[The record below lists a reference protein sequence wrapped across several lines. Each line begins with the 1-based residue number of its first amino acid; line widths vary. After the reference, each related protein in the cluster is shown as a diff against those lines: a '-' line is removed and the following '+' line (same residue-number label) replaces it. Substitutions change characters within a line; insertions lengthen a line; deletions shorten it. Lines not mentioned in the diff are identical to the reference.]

1 MDLLPPRTGTQD
13 DRRQAP
19 GTHAPTR
26 PAAIRLDPSQAAALD
41 GALASPTSL
50 ILGAPGTGKTTLAL
64 EIAAAAVERQ
74 GLNPD
79 EILVLSATRRG
90 AGLLRDA
97 LAARLG
103 MTVRGAVVR
112 TAASAA
118 FAILAKLAQSAGD
131 PAPVLITGP
140 EQDLALAELLAGH
153 ARGEGASVVWPATIP
168 AETLALRGFREELRD
183 LLMRSAERGLTPDD
197 LADLGRRYGRP
208 EWQAAGRLYDEYL
221 SVMALRQLTPDSGA
235 RYDPAVVVDEAA
247 DVFEHWTGPG
257 RPEWSLVIVDDYQEA
272 TAATARLCH
281 ALAAAGARLVLLGDP
296 DTSAQAFRGATP
308 ALIGRAGAGQPPG
321 AGIPSAARDE
331 FGAETLVLDT
341 VWRHGAE
348 LRTATQTVTQEIG
361 SVGAVEHRRATAR
374 PAQSVEADGAVETVV
389 LPSPALEEAHI
400 AKTLRSEHLLHG
412 TPWSQMVV
420 IARSGSELLRLRRA
434 LTSASVP
441 VTVLG
446 ADLPLRDEPAVRPLL
461 GVLRAAVSG
470 NVDVETVVELLTSPL
485 GGIDAVALRRLRRAL
500 RGAELTAGGGRSS
513 DTLLVELIN
522 DPEQVEQL
530 PSDIARAPRRIIRML
545 AAGRAAMDAPGA
557 TAQTVLW
564 ALWAAADVAETW
576 RSIAVNGGP
585 GSARADRDLD
595 AVMALFRS
603 AEQFVDR
610 VPQATALAF
619 ADFLQSQD
627 LPADTLARQGAAAE
641 TVSLLTPAGA
651 AGGEWEVVVVAGLQ
665 DGSWPDL
672 RLRDSL
678 LGSQALV
685 DVLSGRS
692 EDAATAGREAR
703 RSVLADELR
712 AFAVA
717 VSRATR
723 RLVVTAASDTD
734 HEPSVFVDLLTGDED
749 DDAGGEAG
757 AAGADAPDV
766 FAAPLDL
773 RGVVATL
780 RTELA
785 EAVEAVEET
794 GADPDGTTERA
805 TALAAL
811 LARLAVAG
819 VGEADPRTWYG
830 SAQVSSDEG
839 LWSPDEQVMVSP
851 SKVEQ
856 VHRCGL
862 RWALESAGGT
872 GANAL
877 SQSVGTLIHDI
888 ARELPSGGHAELA
901 AELDRRWHELGL
913 PEGWPATQTRRRA
926 DAMIMRLAEYYKDV
940 TGDVVVEESFE
951 VTVGRAVLRG
961 AVDRLE
967 LSGEDSVRVTD
978 LKTGKGIPTVPEG
991 QTNPQ
996 LGAYQLAVEAGAFT
1010 SLPPGTRSVGAQL
1023 VFLSDGAKGTR
1034 RKQDAIGQDPENWAR
1049 TLVEEAAEAMAGAA
1063 FTATEN
1069 SLCSM
1074 CGVRRS
1080 CPLQS
1085 EGRQVV
1091 DLGLPET
1098 PPVHPQTTEPPAAPS
1113 AKLGEDRS

>member
-1 MDLLPPRTGTQD
+1 MDLLPPLTGTPVG
-13 DRRQAP
+13 RRQAP
-19 GTHAPTR
+19 VGDAPSSDPVRAHT
-26 PAAIRLDPSQAAALD
+26 PAVVLDPSQTRALD
-41 GALASPTSL
+41 GALAAPTSL
-50 ILGAPGTGKTTLAL
+50 VLGAPGTGKTTLAL
-64 EIAAAAVERQ
+64 EIAAAAVEQQ

-90 AGLLRDA
+90 AGALRDA

-118 FAILAKLAQSAGD
+118 FAILAKLAQSAGE

-153 ARGEGASVVWPATIP
+153 ARGEGASPVWPATIP

-183 LLMRSAERGLTPDD
+183 LLMRAAERGLTPDD
-197 LADLGRRYGRP
+197 LGTLGRRHGRP
-208 EWQAAGRLYDEYL
+208 EWEAAGRLYDEYL

-247 DVFEHWTGPG
+247 HVFEHWSGPG

-281 ALAAAGARLVLLGDP
+281 AVAASGARLVLLGDP
-296 DTSAQAFRGATP
+296 DSSAQAFRGATP
-308 ALIGRAGAGQPPG
+308 ALIGRAGAGLPPVAG
-321 AGIPSAARDE
+321 ALSRAQDE
-331 FGAETLVLDT
+331 FGATTLVLDT
-341 VWRHGAE
+341 VWRHGTE
-348 LRTATQTVTQEIG
+348 LRAATQAVTQEIG
-361 SVGAVEHRRATAR
+361 SVGAVEHRRAQAHAGT
-374 PAQSVEADGAVETVV
+374 PYGSVETVI

-420 IARSGSELLRLRRA
+420 IARSGAELLRLRRA
-434 LTSASVP
+434 LSSASVP

-461 GVLRAAVSG
+461 AVLRAAVSG
-470 NVDVETVVELLTSPL
+470 EVEVETVVELLTSPL

-513 DTLLVELIN
+513 DALLVELIN
-522 DPEQVEQL
+522 DPEQVDQL
-530 PSDIARAPRRIIRML
+530 SSDVARAPRRIIRML
-545 AAGRAAMDAPGA
+545 TAARTAIDAPGA
-557 TAQTVLW
+557 NAQTVLW

-585 GSARADRDLD
+585 GSTRADRDLD

-627 LPADTLARQGAAAE
+627 LPADTLARRGAAAE

-651 AGGEWEVVVVAGLQ
+651 AGREWELVVVAGLQ

-685 DVLSGRS
+685 DLLSGRS
-692 EDAATAGREAR
+692 DDGATAGREAR

-734 HEPSVFVDLLTGDED
+734 HEPSVFVDLLTGDD
-749 DDAGGEAG
+749 DEESNSLG
-757 AAGADAPDV
+757 ASDSAPDV

-785 EAVEAVEET
+785 EAVEATLEPGGSTRTE
-794 GADPDGTTERA
+794 ASERA
-805 TALAAL
+805 DAVAAL
-811 LARLAVAG
+811 LARLAQAG

-830 SAQVSSDEG
+830 SAQVSSHDA
-839 LWSPDEQVMVSP
+839 LWSPEEQVMVSP

-862 RWALESAGGT
+862 RWALETAGGT

-888 ARELPSGGHAELA
+888 ARELPSGGHADLA

-913 PEGWPATQTRRRA
+913 PEGWPATQARRRA

-940 TGDVVVEESFE
+940 TGDVVVEENFE

-967 LSGEDSVRVTD
+967 LSGDGAVRVTD
-978 LKTGKGIPTVPEG
+978 LKTGKGIPTVAEG
-991 QTNPQ
+991 QANPQ
-996 LGAYQLAVEAGAFT
+996 LGAYQLAVEAGAFA
-1010 SLPPGTRSVGAQL
+1010 SLAPGTHSVGAQL

-1034 RKQDAIGQDPENWAR
+1034 RTQDAIGQEPDNWAR
-1049 TLVEEAAEAMAGAA
+1049 TLVEDAAEAMAAAA

-1074 CGVRRS
+1074 CAVRRS

-1091 DLGLPET
+1091 DLGMPELGRTESSMMSREDT
-1098 PPVHPQTTEPPAAPS
+1098 P
-1113 AKLGEDRS
+1113 

>member
-1 MDLLPPRTGTQD
+1 MLD
-13 DRRQAP
+13 
-19 GTHAPTR
+19 
-26 PAAIRLDPSQAAALD
+26 AAQVRALE
-41 GALASPTSL
+41 GALAAPTSL

-64 EIAAAAVERQ
+64 EIAATAVERD
-74 GLNPD
+74 GLDPD

-118 FAILAKLAQSAGD
+118 FAILTKHAQAAGD
-131 PAPVLITGP
+131 PVPVLITGP

-153 ARGEGASVVWPATIP
+153 AHGEGVSVPWPATIP

-197 LADLGRRYGRP
+197 LCALGRRYGRP
-208 EWQAAGRLYDEYL
+208 EWEAAGRLYDEYL

-247 DVFEHWTGPG
+247 HVFERWSGPE
-257 RPEWSLVIVDDYQEA
+257 RPAWRLVVVDDYQEA

-281 ALAAAGARLVLLGDP
+281 GLASAGARLVLLGDP
-296 DTSAQAFRGATP
+296 DASAQAFRGATP
-308 ALIGRAGAGQPPG
+308 ALIGRAAAGRPPVLGAVGG
-321 AGIPSAARDE
+321 TGDEGE
-331 FGAETLVLDT
+331 FGATTLVLET
-341 VWRHGAE
+341 AWRHGPAIRE
-348 LRTATQTVTQEIG
+348 ATQAVTQEIG
-361 SVGAVEHRRATAR
+361 SVGAVEHRRAEAR
-374 PAQSVEADGAVETVV
+374 PGAVDGSADGDGDGDGVVETAI

-400 AKTLRSEHLLHG
+400 AKTLRSENLLRG

-446 ADLPLRDEPAVRPLL
+446 ADIPLRDEPAVRPLL
-461 GVLRAAVSG
+461 GALRAAVSG
-470 NVDVETVVELLTSPL
+470 DIPVEAVVDLLTSPL
-485 GGIDAVALRRLRRAL
+485 GGMDAVGLRRLRRAL
-500 RGAELTAGGGRSS
+500 RTDELSAGGGRSS
-513 DTLLVELIN
+513 DALLVEMIAN
-522 DPEQVEQL
+522 PAQVELL
-530 PSDIARAPRRIIRML
+530 PSDVARAPRRITRVL
-545 AAGRAAMDAPGA
+545 AAGRMAIEAPGA

-627 LPADTLARQGAAAE
+627 LPADNLARAGATE

-651 AGGEWEVVVVAGLQ
+651 AGGEWDVVIVAGLQ

-692 EDAATAGREAR
+692 ADAAGAGREAR

-734 HEPSVFVDLLTGDED
+734 NEPSVFVELLTGPDDED
-749 DDAGGEAG
+749 ETG
-757 AAGADAPDV
+757 ASAPDV

-785 EAVEAVEET
+785 EAVGRT
-794 GADPDGTTERA
+794 DGAEGGRA
-805 TALAAL
+805 IAAL
-811 LARLAVAG
+811 LARLARAG

-830 SAQVSSDEG
+830 SAQVSSGEG
-839 LWSPDEQVMVSP
+839 LWAPGEAVMVSP

-856 VHRCGL
+856 VHRCAL

-872 GANAL
+872 GASAL

-888 ARELPSGGHAELA
+888 ARELPTAGHAALA

-913 PEGWPATQTRRRA
+913 PQGWPTTQTRRRA
-926 DAMIMRLAEYYKDV
+926 DAMILRLSEYYKEIS
-940 TGDVVVEESFE
+940 GDVVVEEAFE
-951 VTVGRAVLRG
+951 VMVGRAVLRG

-967 LSGEDSVRVTD
+967 LSGVDGVRVTD

-991 QTNPQ
+991 RTNAQ
-996 LGAYQLAVEAGAFT
+996 LGAYQLAVEAGAFA

-1034 RKQDAIGQDPENWAR
+1034 RGQDALGPDPENWAR
-1049 TLVEEAAEAMAGAA
+1049 TLVEDAAETMAGAA

-1091 DLGLPET
+1091 DLGLPG
-1098 PPVHPQTTEPPAAPS
+1098 PAARS
-1113 AKLGEDRS
+1113 TALREDRS